1 MHSILTLTLNITLT
15 LTLIL
20 TLNALDSNH
29 NSNPNVLDYH
39 TNSKS
44 SISTLTPRLNALYSN
59 PLGNPDPNPNLALH
73 STKANLTHNST
84 PNTILKCTGF

>member
-29 NSNPNVLDYH
+29 KSNPNVLDYN

-44 SISTLTPRLNALYSN
+44 SISTLTLTVNALDSN
-59 PLGNPDPNPNLALH
+59 PKGNPDPNPNINPRFYE
-73 STKANLTHNST
+73 S
-84 PNTILKCTGF
+84 